1 MHARLETQRNGR
13 WDAQFGSADV
23 VGGMED
29 AAALDLVEHA
39 MGVVPWGRALGRVVT
54 QGVWGRVGRGF
65 PDQGEGRED
74 GDFLHRDRLGNQ
86 YGMEPF
92 LEEAGALA
100 IVVGHLTLDAQLLG
114 DVGPVGFKAHT
125 EDKSAASMQQN
136 RQRSRYEQELPQ
148 GF

>member
-1 MHARLETQRNGR
+1 MLARLDNQRNGR
-13 WDAQFGSADV
+13 RDAQFGSADV

-39 MGVVPWGRALGRVVT
+39 MGVVPGGSALGQVVA
-54 QGVWGRVGRGF
+54 QGVLGRMGRGF
-65 PDQGEGRED
+65 PDQGKGRED

-100 IVVGHLTLDAQLLG
+100 IVVGIVTLDAQLLG
-114 DVGPVGFKAHT
+114 DVSPVGFKGHT